1 MRGFRVSQ
9 RLIFIAILA
18 LGVSATAAYAQA
30 QPVGPRKGYQVLRA
44 FPDRFTCEYPAKDW
58 DVVPGGAAS
67 IVALSQKKREATIVV
82 EYQPMQL
89 ELAPSEIDDNFAKLE
104 VEPISTRQ
112 SGVSGMTAKIQ
123 DINGHKAIVIEY
135 TRRGA
140 TGPEHVRQYSLP
152 MGKHLYRVIG
162 SAPTSQFERYAPAFE
177 VAASSFAIAGAPA
190 PAPAAQAP
198 PKQ

>member
-1 MRGFRVSQ
+1 VSH
-9 RLIFIAILA
+9 RYINIALLA
-18 LGVSATAAYAQA
+18 LLVSASAAYAQA
-30 QPVGPRKGYQVLRA
+30 QPAAPRKGYQLLRV

-58 DVVPGGAAS
+58 DVVPGGAVS
-67 IVALSQKKREATIVV
+67 LVSLSQKKHEATIVV

-104 VEPISTRQ
+104 VEPISARQ
-112 SGVSGMTAKIQ
+112 TGVAGMSAKIQ

-135 TRRGA
+135 NRRGA

-162 SAPTSQFERYAPAFE
+162 SAPTAMFERYAPAFE
-177 VAASSFAIAGAPA
+177 VAASSFAIVGAAPAAAAPA
-190 PAPAAQAP
+190 PQAP
-198 PKQ
+198 PKKN